1 MSTTVVSTTSVE
13 LTPRHGAGE
22 RLPRPYNP
30 EDLTTTDAMM
40 QASLIADSQVPDGG
54 YGWIAISAC
63 AVVTWWFIGT
73 SYSWG
78 VIQAALVKESVSSAS
93 TLAFVG
99 SLAIASISVL
109 GILNARLIRILGTR
123 VCALLG
129 VGFLGLGEILSGFT
143 VHSVGGLFVTAGAIM
158 GVGIS
163 LCFMVVSVIPAQY
176 FKNKRGIANGI
187 VYAAGGFGGA
197 VISFITDAL
206 VQRTDIA
213 WTFRALGLMTLA
225 TGIPAAFFIR
235 ERTPIPKSAFV
246 EWPLFRD
253 ARFTLLFLAGALAT
267 FPLLV
272 PPFFLPL
279 YTNSLGL
286 KSSVGAGVV
295 AAFNFSS
302 ALGRLLCGLCSD
314 KLGPLNTLFLSL
326 LLSAV
331 SMLVIWP
338 VSNSI
343 EPLVAFVIINGMS
356 NGGFFSTM
364 PTVVGEVFG
373 SARVGVAMGMIVTG
387 WMGGYLLGA
396 PIAGYILDASGGEES
411 GIKAFRPA
419 IFYAG
424 GLALTAAILAGV
436 IRFKTARSLKKRL

>member
-1 MSTTVVSTTSVE
+1 MSTTIVSSTTSVE
-13 LTPRHGAGE
+13 LTSPRSVEE
-22 RLPRPYNP
+22 RLPRTHQP
-30 EDLTTTDAMM
+30 EPSPTDPDAIM

-54 YGWIAISAC
+54 YGWVAVSAC
-63 AVVTWWFIGT
+63 AVITWWFIGT

-78 VIQAALVKESVSSAS
+78 IIQAALVKEGVSSAS

-99 SLAIASISVL
+99 SVAVACISFL
-109 GILNARLIRILGTR
+109 GVLNARLIRLFGTR
-123 VCALLG
+123 ICALLG
-129 VGFLGLGEILSGFT
+129 IGFLGMGEILSGFA
-143 VHSVGGLFVTAGAIM
+143 VHSIGGLFVTAGAVM
-158 GVGIS
+158 GMGIS

-187 VYAAGGFGGA
+187 VYAGGGLGGA
-197 VISFITDAL
+197 VISFIADAL
-206 VQRTDIA
+206 VQRTGIA
-213 WTFRALGLMTLA
+213 WTFRTLGLITLA
-225 TGIPAAFFIR
+225 TGIPAGLFIK

-279 YTNSLGL
+279 YTDSLGL

-302 ALGRLLCGLCSD
+302 ALGRLLCGVCSD
-314 KLGPLNTLFLSL
+314 KLGPLNTLFISL
-326 LLSAV
+326 LLSAI

-343 EPLVAFVIINGMS
+343 GPLVAFVIINGMA
-356 NGGFFSTM
+356 NGGFFSTI

-373 SARVGVAMGMIVTG
+373 SARGS
-387 WMGGYLLGA
+387 

-424 GLALTAAILAGV
+424 GLALTAAVLAGA
-436 IRFKTARSLKKRL
+436 IRLKAARSLKKRL